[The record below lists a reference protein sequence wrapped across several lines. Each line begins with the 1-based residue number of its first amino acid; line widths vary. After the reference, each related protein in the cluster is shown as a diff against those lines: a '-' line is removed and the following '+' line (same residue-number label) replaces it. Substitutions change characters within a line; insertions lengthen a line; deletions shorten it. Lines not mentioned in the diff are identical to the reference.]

1 MDQEDQTAVRKFDE
15 WMQKE
20 HPEVKLTLWQARFAE
35 LWQAGFE
42 KLCIGKSRM
51 TGKTF
56 FKKLLMEFDEVN
68 GDEGGMEV
76 LRRDLMIDENAD
88 GSHGS

>member
-20 HPEVKLTLWQARFAE
+20 HPEVKLT